1 MVIKNGKTMQCLPI
15 SRSSHRRCSVKKV
28 ALKNFLQAC
37 NFIKKRLQHRCL
49 PVKFAKYLETPT
61 VHLRQLYQNIL
72 HHNFFFW
79 SLAHFPRAGIKSNS
93 HWIAQNIL
101 SKEIKQ
107 ILQRRGRETGVAMEL
122 LKKSEPLAKFY
133 CTYFQNI
140 LSMFFLNAVSM
151 DRYQIR
157 WLLSSGKG
165 VEVYGSDTCS

>member
-1 MVIKNGKTMQCLPI
+1 
-15 SRSSHRRCSVKKV
+15 
-28 ALKNFLQAC
+28 
-37 NFIKKRLQHRCL
+37 
-49 PVKFAKYLETPT
+49 
-61 VHLRQLYQNIL
+61 
-72 HHNFFFW
+72 
-79 SLAHFPRAGIKSNS
+79 
-93 HWIAQNIL
+93 
-101 SKEIKQ
+101 
-107 ILQRRGRETGVAMEL
+107 MEL